1 MARLLSRTLL
11 AVVAGALAGCTSWRE
26 EQNLLVT
33 SEPLGARILV
43 DGLDTGYTT
52 PKSLAIGGN
61 FGADHVIRLEKTGY
75 HPTNRTV
82 RQYTEGYT
90 SKWIDG
96 AYEVVMVPLPFFW
109 SPGDM
114 FFPFGVRGALVPDQ
128 LHVRLQ
134 RDDEPLLGFDLL
146 AARREQQD
154 QGQ

>member
-1 MARLLSRTLL
+1 MPSWIQRSLL
-11 AVVAGALAGCTSWRE
+11 AVAASALAGCTSWS
-26 EQNLLVT
+26 EQQNVLVT
-33 SEPLGARILV
+33 SDPLGARIVV

-52 PKSLAIGGN
+52 PRSLAIGGN
-61 FGADHVIRLEKTGY
+61 FGADHVIRLEKTGF
-75 HPTNRTV
+75 HPANRTV

-96 AYEVVMVPLPFFW
+96 AYEVVMAPLPFFW

-114 FFPFGVRGALVPDQ
+114 FFPFGVRGALVPGQ

-146 AARREQQD
+146 AAQREQQGE
-154 QGQ
+154 GQ